1 MPAYKIMI
9 MGASYGSLLA
19 SKMLFGGHSVHL
31 ICLPA
36 EADLINAEGFRVRL
50 PVKGRKDQIELDS
63 RKLPGKVTAG
73 GAAGVNPKDY
83 DLIGL
88 AMQEPQYRSPGVRE
102 LLDAVATSR
111 VPCMSIMNMP
121 PLPYV
126 KRIPGLDYDALKPA
140 YTDPT
145 VWDNF
150 DPGALT
156 LCSPDPQ
163 AIRPPEEKVNVLQV
177 TLPTNFKVAKSRVP
191 TMSIMNMPP
200 LPYVKRIPG
209 LDYEALKPAYTDPTV
224 WDNFDPALLTLCS
237 PDPQAI
243 RPPDEKVNVL
253 MVTLPTNFKVAKFDN
268 EKGNT
273 ILRQLEQEIDAVRY
287 DPGDGAKIE
296 LPVKL
301 RVHDSIFVPL
311 AKWSMLLAGN
321 YRCVTEDGMRTA
333 QEAVH
338 SDIETSRSVYNFVFD
353 LCVKLGASPADLV
366 PFEKYAAA
374 AQSLVRPASAA
385 RALQNG
391 VPNIERAD
399 KLVQLIAKQ
408 KGLSHPAIDA
418 QVALVDRR
426 LDQNR
431 KKAAA

>member
-1 MPAYKIMI
+1 MAYNILI
-9 MGASYGSLLA
+9 LGAAYGSLLG
-19 SKMLFGGHSVHL
+19 SKMLFGGHYVNHV
-31 ICLPA
+31 CLPA
-36 EADLINAEGFRVRL
+36 EADLINSEGFRVRL
-50 PVKGRKDQIELDS
+50 PVKGRKDPVVLDT
-63 RKLPGKVTAG
+63 RNLPGKVS
-73 GAAGVNPKDY
+73 AAGPKEVNPKDY

-102 LLDAVATSR
+102 LLDAVA
-111 VPCMSIMNMP
+111 
-121 PLPYV
+121 
-126 KRIPGLDYDALKPA
+126 
-140 YTDPT
+140 
-145 VWDNF
+145 
-150 DPGALT
+150 
-156 LCSPDPQ
+156 
-163 AIRPPEEKVNVLQV
+163 
-177 TLPTNFKVAKSRVP
+177 KSGVP

-209 LDYEALKPAYTDPTV
+209 LDYEALKPAYTDASV
-224 WDNFDPALLTLCS
+224 WDSFDPALLTLCS

-268 EKGNT
+268 EKGNV
-273 ILRQLEQEIDAVRY
+273 ILRQLEKEIDAIRF
-287 DPGDGAKIE
+287 DPGDGTKIE

-301 RVHDSIFVPL
+301 RVHDSLFVPL

-353 LCVKLGASPADLV
+353 LCVKLGASPSDLV

-426 LDQNR
+426 LEANR